1 MTSIDILL
9 PHKEMMTDS
18 NRGAI
23 ATVVSELVLNSASP
37 EMFSVFG
44 APLSDPMKGIDY
56 RPISFYR
63 RWLYGGNLGMAHA
76 YLRSLKSQNRNPD
89 LVEVHGRAQVA
100 ALIARRRP
108 DLKVVLY
115 LHNDPRHMKGSK
127 TPAERSALL
136 ASLAGIFCVSKF
148 IKTCFCEAL
157 NQDSATKD
165 KIFII
170 PNGVARRL
178 TTQPCKQKQVLIAG
192 RMVPEKGMLE
202 ACRAAALVL
211 PDAPDW
217 TLHVIGGRRFLNEP
231 PTTYEKQVCD
241 AIIGLGSQAVHHG
254 FTPYDE
260 VRTHQELAAICIV
273 PSIWEEPAGLTVIEA
288 LSAGAALITT
298 NRGGIP
304 ETATGRAII
313 VDIFAC
319 REDSAKIT
327 EIFAG
332 QLRCLITDETKRTDL
347 QDRAWQDYPFGSK
360 IMSNKA
366 DKVRISVLEAKL

>member
-44 APLSDPMKGIDY
+44 IPLSNPIKGIDY

-63 RWLYGGNLGMAHA
+63 KWLYGGNLGMAHA
-76 YLRSLKSQNRNPD
+76 YLRSLKSENRNPD
-89 LVEVHGRAQVA
+89 LIEVHGRAQVA

-136 ASLAGIFCVSKF
+136 ASLAGIFCISEF

-157 NQDSATKD
+157 NQDAAAKD

-192 RMVPEKGMLE
+192 RMVPEKGILE
-202 ACRAAALVL
+202 ACRAAASVL
-211 PDAPDW
+211 PDAPD
-217 TLHVIGGRRFLNEP
+217 
-231 PTTYEKQVCD
+231 CD
-241 AIIGLGSQAVHHG
+241 AIASLGRQAVHHG
-254 FTPYDE
+254 FIPYDE
-260 VRTHQELAAICIV
+260 VRAHQEQAAICIV
-273 PSIWEEPAGLTVIEA
+273 PSLWEEPAGLTVIEA

-304 ETATGRAII
+304 ETATDRAII
-313 VDIFAC
+313 VDITAYLT
-319 REDSAKIT
+319 DSTKLS
-327 EIFAG
+327 EIFAT
-332 QLRCLITDETKRTDL
+332 QLRSLIIDEAKRTAL
-347 QDRAWQDYPFGSK
+347 QKKAWKDYPFCSE
-360 IMSNKA
+360 IMSTKA
-366 DKVRISVLEAKL
+366 DKVRISVLED

>member
-44 APLSDPMKGIDY
+44 VPLSNPIKGIDY

-63 RWLYGGNLGMAHA
+63 KWLYGGNLGMAHA
-76 YLRSLKSQNRNPD
+76 YLRSLKSENRNPD
-89 LVEVHGRAQVA
+89 LIEVHGRAQVA

-136 ASLAGIFCVSKF
+136 ASLAGIFCVSEF

-157 NQDSATKD
+157 NQDAVATE

-178 TTQPCKQKQVLIAG
+178 TSQPCKQKQVLIAG
-192 RMVPEKGMLE
+192 RMVPEKGILE
-202 ACRAAALVL
+202 ACRAAASVL

-217 TLHVIGGRRFLNEP
+217 TLHVIGGRRFSSEP
-231 PTTYEKQVCD
+231 PSAYEKQVCD
-241 AIIGLGSQAVHHG
+241 AIASLGRQAVHHG
-254 FTPYDE
+254 FIPYDE
-260 VRTHQELAAICIV
+260 VRAHQEQAAICIV
-273 PSIWEEPAGLTVIEA
+273 PSLWEEPAGLTVIEA

-313 VDIFAC
+313 VDITAHLT
-319 REDSAKIT
+319 DSTKLS
-327 EIFAG
+327 EIFAT
-332 QLRCLITDETKRTDL
+332 QLRSLIIDEAKRTAL
-347 QDRAWQDYPFGSK
+347 QKKAWKDYPFCSE
-360 IMSNKA
+360 IMSTKA
-366 DKVRISVLEAKL
+366 DKVRISVLED